1 MSVESL
7 LKKESYTPDDL
18 REIMELLRAENGCP
32 WDREQNHKSIRNNF
46 IEEVYEVIEGID
58 TDNDD
63 IIKEELGDVLLQV
76 VFHARIA
83 EEAGKYNLD
92 DVADG
97 ICKKLILRHPHIFSD
112 VKVENSAEVLKNW
125 DEIKKKEK
133 SQKSVAD
140 TLKGVSAS
148 LPALVRASK
157 IKAKACKVGFEY
169 PSVDGAVEKVAEEFD
184 EVKAEIA
191 KGSPDGIAE
200 EIGDLLFAVANLA
213 RMCGVN
219 AEEALYNTNN
229 KFVDRFEKMENLA
242 TENGQNLALLN
253 ISEKIELWNK
263 AKNL

>member
-1 MSVESL
+1 MSVETL
-7 LKKESYTPDDL
+7 LKKDKYNPDDL
-18 REIMELLRAENGCP
+18 REIMEILRGEGGCP
-32 WDREQNHKSIRNNF
+32 WDREQDHKSIRNNF

-58 TDNDD
+58 TDDDD

-97 ICKKLILRHPHIFSD
+97 ICKKLILRHPHIFSN
-112 VKVENSAEVLKNW
+112 VKVKDSDEVLKNW
-125 DEIKKKEK
+125 DEIKKTEK
-133 SQKSVAD
+133 SQKSVTD
-140 TLKGVSAS
+140 TLKGVSSA

-157 IKAKACKVGFEY
+157 IKAKACKAGFEY
-169 PSVDGAVEKVAEEFD
+169 PTVDGAVEKVSEEFC
-184 EVKAEIA
+184 EVKEAISKNNAE
-191 KGSPDGIAE
+191 SIAE

-219 AEEALYNTNN
+219 AEEALYRTND
-229 KFVDRFEKMENLA
+229 KFIDRFEKTEKLA
-242 TENGQNLALLN
+242 EKDGKYLAELN

-263 AKNL
+263 AKKL